1 MAAIRAKDTKP
12 ELALRAALRQVGVT
26 GYRLHR
32 KDIPGR
38 PDLAFI
44 RWKVAVFVDG
54 VFWHG
59 HPDHWNPE
67 KAASDYWRQKIERN
81 IRRDREA
88 DAALEEQG
96 WTVVR
101 MWDMDVRDDLPGCT
115 EEVLT
120 ALRSSGRP
128 EPVKVTNGVAESDA

>member
-1 MAAIRAKDTKP
+1 MAAIRSKNTKP
-12 ELALRAALRQVGVT
+12 ELALRKALRDVGAT

-67 KAASDYWRQKIERN
+67 TASSDYWRAKIARN
-81 IRRDREA
+81 MERDRAA
-88 DAALEEQG
+88 DAALQDVG
-96 WTVVR
+96 WRVVR
-101 MWDMDVRDDLPGCT
+101 IWDQDVKTDIGACVDRVRQALDANGWKSRRD
-115 EEVLT
+115 
-120 ALRSSGRP
+120 SSR
-128 EPVKVTNGVAESDA
+128 D